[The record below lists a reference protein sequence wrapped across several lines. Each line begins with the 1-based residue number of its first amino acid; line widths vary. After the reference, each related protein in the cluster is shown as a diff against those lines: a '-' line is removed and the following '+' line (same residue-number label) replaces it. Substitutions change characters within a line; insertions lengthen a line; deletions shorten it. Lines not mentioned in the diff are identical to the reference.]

1 MGIKYSKKSIA
12 FIALLITISTTSLAI
27 NLSKIG
33 TFSPQNLLKGN
44 LYEEKLILDL
54 PDDSL
59 IIEED
64 LIYDLVEVEP
74 SFPGGPDSLVKWMQ
88 SNVAYPKLSSESGEQ
103 GVVYVKFIVGKDG
116 VIRDVK
122 IVKGVSELLDNE
134 ATRVVK
140 AMPKWNPGMQAGK
153 KVSVRYILPI
163 LFQIDPNEKKENK
176 KVEIIE
182 LIKHEN

>member
-1 MGIKYSKKSIA
+1 MIKIVRPFLFLA
-12 FIALLITISTTSLAI
+12 FFMLMYTTSLAI
-27 NLSKIG
+27 SFSRIG
-33 TFSPQNLLKGN
+33 TITPQNALKLN
-44 LYEEKLILDL
+44 LCVEKLTLDS
-54 PDDSL
+54 PEDSL
-59 IIEED
+59 LVDDE
-64 LIYDLVEVEP
+64 LIYDIVEVEP
-74 SFPGGPDSLVKWMQ
+74 SFPGGSDSLIKWMQ
-88 SNVAYPKLSSESGEQ
+88 SNLSYPKLSYESGEQ

-116 VIRDVK
+116 IIRDVK
-122 IVKGVSELLDNE
+122 IAKGVSELLDNE

-176 KVEIIE
+176 KVETIE